1 MDQNEKKL
9 EQLVDIAKA
18 LSDSHRVRALMAL
31 RAGELCV
38 CQLIDLLKLAPSTVS
53 KHMSVLKQSG
63 LVESRKDSRW
73 VYYRLPEQGEEILV
87 DRIIDLM
94 CSAVENDKHILI
106 DKNEVLQVQKNG
118 INSICNVKSGELING
133 GCCE

>member
-9 EQLVDIAKA
+9 KQLVDIAKA

-31 RAGELCV
+31 RGGELCV

-73 VYYRLPEQGEEILV
+73 VYYRLPEKDENVLV
-87 DRIIDLM
+87 ERVIELM
-94 CSAVENDKHILI
+94 CDAVENDNLIMSDKTEILQI
-106 DKNEVLQVQKNG
+106 QKNRS
-118 INSICNVKSGELING
+118 NSICTIESNG
-133 GCCE
+133 SIKGVCCE